1 MPERYVRK
9 DECSGPDTERSDNH
23 SVEITK
29 KLSADGNAGLKSCPE
44 LQPNWK
50 CGISSKGDICKF
62 ARSAVVTLP
71 FSTSAEMGKQISIT
85 IRPMNELIR
94 PSKPPEQK

>member
-1 MPERYVRK
+1 MPERYLRK

-50 CGISSKGDICKF
+50 CGISS
-62 ARSAVVTLP
+62 
-71 FSTSAEMGKQISIT
+71 
-85 IRPMNELIR
+85 
-94 PSKPPEQK
+94 